1 VDDVKTLLATA
12 GRGSA
17 AGAGAASATTALVA
31 SAGRSVATTR
41 LSQHVVAGTI
51 TVSRTTLEPHSVRE
65 QQADSTLRLTYTLA

>member
-1 VDDVKTLLATA
+1 
-12 GRGSA
+12 
-17 AGAGAASATTALVA
+17 
-31 SAGRSVATTR
+31 VATTR

>member
-17 AGAGAASATTALVA
+17 AGAASATTALVA